1 MASLMSN
8 PASQRSG
15 VALTNWKRFA
25 RPVELVIL
33 ALVMLLLVV
42 SRAGS
47 DWARVGAGMSGLRAC
62 VRLEPPRPRCALSC
76 ALSASASRPA
86 PHRLCANQQG
96 VSLLASAL
104 ELRARR
110 GGDGAGDGALR
121 ARRCRLVG
129 LGPERRRAPRRR
141 AARCCHSDAGD
152 AQARQA
158 RLTRGMSDYPRR
170 DVRARHAARAALAVG
185 SAAPLRLSDSPGL
198 RCQSAPPLPPPP
210 SPRAALPAATLAAA
224 AALPAAALFRSLPL
238 LPSCPRCRTGA
249 LRRARHGA
257 PRPLVRLRP
266 PLAAVR
272 CGGRGAA
279 RRLPARSRPGRGEA
293 WLRLRRRLRLRLTV
307 G

>member
-86 PHRLCANQQG
+86 PHRLCASQQR
-96 VSLLASAL
+96 VSLLAAAL

-121 ARRCRLVG
+121 ARKCRLVG

-210 SPRAALPAATLAAA
+210 SPPRRPPCRHPRRRRRPPRRRPLPQPSPTAV
-224 AALPAAALFRSLPL
+224 LPSLPHRR
-238 LPSCPRCRTGA
+238 PPTSTARCTSASRTA
-249 LRRARHGA
+249 APASRCCSVRRARGCTPPSSTES
-257 PRPLVRLRP
+257 PRTR
-266 PLAAVR
+266 
-272 CGGRGAA
+272 
-279 RRLPARSRPGRGEA
+279 
-293 WLRLRRRLRLRLTV
+293 
-307 G
+307 